1 MRTKIGTVVIAVVL
15 CYGIQVQAADEPAR
29 SPEQRARDEAQQLLK
44 DRDEA
49 QPKARAAEQTLHDN
63 RLNSARAH
71 IEASFIKRR
80 LNSPL
85 WLHEDNSK
93 ANVVVA
99 TFRLEPQPKRRAAG
113 PALVRPATAS
123 AHTGRGLCQI

>member
-80 LNSPL
+80 VNSPL
-85 WLHEDNSK
+85 
-93 ANVVVA
+93 
-99 TFRLEPQPKRRAAG
+99 
-113 PALVRPATAS
+113 
-123 AHTGRGLCQI
+123 